1 MPQEETSDRTW
12 LRDLFDA
19 EHAPIWRALLAWT
32 GSPTVAEDAVA
43 EAFCQAARRT
53 DLRDPAAWVWKVAFN
68 LAGREMARR
77 RIDVALPEDADPAAD
92 DATTLSAATLDL
104 LAALDR
110 LTPQQRGA
118 VVLVDGFGL
127 PSARAAELL
136 DTTPT
141 TVRVQA
147 LRARRRLRTALTPIE
162 EAP

>member
-19 EHAPIWRALLAWT
+19 EHAPIWRALLGWT
-32 GSPTVAEDAVA
+32 GSSTVADDAAA

-77 RIDVALPEDADPAAD
+77 KVDAALPETESVRDVA
-92 DATTLSAATLDL
+92 DATALSAATLDL
-104 LAALDR
+104 LAALDG
-110 LTPQQRGA
+110 LTAQQRGA

-136 DTTPT
+136 GTTPT

-147 LRARRRLRTALTPIE
+147 LRARRRLRVALTIE